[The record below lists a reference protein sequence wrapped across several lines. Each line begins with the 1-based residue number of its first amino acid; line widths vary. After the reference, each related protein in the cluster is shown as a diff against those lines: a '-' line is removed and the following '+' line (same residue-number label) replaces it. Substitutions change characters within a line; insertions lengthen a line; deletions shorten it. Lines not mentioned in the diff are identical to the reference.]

1 MIFSVAEDRRM
12 RLTGRALAMMR
23 QFVQSAPDA
32 PEAGGLLLG
41 YLTER
46 NHLLVINQVTVP
58 AHGDVR
64 ERFGF
69 ERLDPAHNARVREAW
84 GRTAG
89 GVNCWG
95 TWHTHAEPN
104 PKPSP
109 LDLESWREDM
119 VGECAFHL
127 IVGTEQIG
135 VWYGEPGKLRALGS
149 ASTALLIRRAAA
161 ILVESSATNPSSER
175 HDDGEKRQR

>member
-1 MIFSVAEDRRM
+1 M